1 MESIEKNKVTYILI
15 DFIETRFGDPISSL
29 NINSNICIVG
39 TMLGRLILFNINTHK
54 ITILLDGS
62 DEEIINI
69 NFSTNNNRNSNDFY
83 CCVGDLNILKYSIK
97 PNLMD
102 NNNPLASLTSNLKN
116 YSEEYLHVKDCDNA
130 IVYMTKEI
138 FFMISIEQIKKKP
151 MILNTTESNH
161 IVKNIESQEIIE
173 KGILRTT
180 NYIVPFDFDGK
191 YFVYL
196 QFFTNVERMLC
207 SYNVYSQ
214 KTWKHLLKL
223 NFGILNYC
231 KIIKD
236 NKLFIVRNLNQCEF
250 RIMDDNFSITH
261 TFSHIGDQVVSCDI
275 YYKIIRKVK
284 IEKMKS
290 LLEQK
295 DGKINI
301 YKLHKEDIKK
311 SNTDNKFRNNKNLKK
326 IDSTSETE
334 TKKNNMNNYE
344 DNSKNIK
351 NENLSNDLFYE
362 KEIDDGSYKSINSNN
377 NNEEDNEDQKKL
389 KKEESVANIKANSLL
404 NIFLVDIDGNINYY
418 NENGI
423 KTLFNIN
430 KIKDI
435 DKASRERGLFSLNYA
450 YIIKYS
456 HPYLALSTDN
466 GCYIFQLKYIK
477 L

>member
-1 MESIEKNKVTYILI
+1 MENIEKNLFTYILI

-29 NINSNICIVG
+29 NINSNFCIIG

-54 ITILLDGS
+54 KTILLDGS

-69 NFSTNNNRNSNDFY
+69 NFSTNNNRSSNDFY
-83 CCVGDLNILKYSIK
+83 CCVGDSSILKYSIK
-97 PNLMD
+97 PNLMN
-102 NNNPLASLTSNLKN
+102 NNNPMASQTSNIKN
-116 YSEEYLHVKDCDNA
+116 YPEEFMHVKDCDNA

-138 FFMISIEQIKKKP
+138 FFMIAIEQIKKKP
-151 MILNTTESNH
+151 MILNTTESNY

-223 NFGILNYC
+223 DFGILNYC
-231 KIIKD
+231 KLIND

-261 TFSHIGDQVVSCDI
+261 TFAHNGDQVVSIDL
-275 YYKIIRKVK
+275 YYKIIRKAKKEK
-284 IEKMKS
+284 IKS
-290 LLEQK
+290 LIEQK

-301 YKLHKEDIKK
+301 YKLHKEDMKK
-311 SNTDNKFRNNKNLKK
+311 SNTDNKYRKNKNIKK
-326 IDSTSETE
+326 FDNTSETE

-344 DNSKNIK
+344 GNSENLKK
-351 NENLSNDLFYE
+351 ENLSNDLFYE
-362 KEIDDGSYKSINSNN
+362 KEIDESSNKSINSH
-377 NNEEDNEDQKKL
+377 NNEEDNEDNNKL
-389 KKEESVANIKANSLL
+389 KKEENIPNIKANSLL

-418 NENGI
+418 NDIGI
-423 KTLFNIN
+423 KTLFNVN
-430 KIKDI
+430 KIKEI
-435 DKASRERGLFSLNYA
+435 DKGARERGLFSLNYS

-456 HPYLALSTDN
+456 HPYLAISTDN
-466 GCYIFQLKYIK
+466 GCYIFQLKHI
-477 L
+477 

>member
-1 MESIEKNKVTYILI
+1 MENIEKNLFTYILI

-29 NINSNICIVG
+29 NINSNFCIIG

-54 ITILLDGS
+54 KTILLDGS

-69 NFSTNNNRNSNDFY
+69 NFSTNNNRSSNDFY
-83 CCVGDLNILKYSIK
+83 CCVGDSSILKYSIK
-97 PNLMD
+97 PNLMN
-102 NNNPLASLTSNLKN
+102 NNNPMASQTSNIKN
-116 YSEEYLHVKDCDNA
+116 YPEEFMHVKDCDNA

-138 FFMISIEQIKKKP
+138 FFMIAIEQIKKKP
-151 MILNTTESNH
+151 MILNTTESNY

-223 NFGILNYC
+223 DFGILNYC
-231 KIIKD
+231 KLIND

-261 TFSHIGDQVVSCDI
+261 TFAHNGDQVVSIDL
-275 YYKIIRKVK
+275 YYKIIRKAKKEK
-284 IEKMKS
+284 IKS
-290 LLEQK
+290 LIEQK

-311 SNTDNKFRNNKNLKK
+311 SNTDNKFKKNRNNKK
-326 IDSTSETE
+326 IDNTSETE
-334 TKKNNMNNYE
+334 TKKNNKNNYE
-344 DNSKNIK
+344 KNSENIK

-362 KEIDDGSYKSINSNN
+362 KEIDDGNNKSINSH
-377 NNEEDNEDQKKL
+377 NNEEDNEDNNKL
-389 KKEESVANIKANSLL
+389 KKEENISNIKANSLL

-430 KIKDI
+430 KIKEI
-435 DKASRERGLFSLNYA
+435 DKASRERGLFSLNYS

-456 HPYLALSTDN
+456 HPYLAISTDN
-466 GCYIFQLKYIK
+466 GCYIFQLKHI
-477 L
+477 

>member
-1 MESIEKNKVTYILI
+1 ME
-15 DFIETRFGDPISSL
+15 
-29 NINSNICIVG
+29 
-39 TMLGRLILFNINTHK
+39 
-54 ITILLDGS
+54 TILVDGS

-69 NFSTNNNRNSNDFY
+69 NFSTNNNRSSNGFY
-83 CCVGDLNILKYSIK
+83 CCVGDSSILKYSIK
-97 PNLMD
+97 PNLMN
-102 NNNPLASLTSNLKN
+102 NNNPMASQTSNIKN
-116 YSEEYLHVKDCDNA
+116 YPEEFMHVKDCDNA

-138 FFMISIEQIKKKP
+138 FFMIAIEQIKKKP
-151 MILNTTESNH
+151 MILNTTESNY

-231 KIIKD
+231 KLIND

-261 TFSHIGDQVVSCDI
+261 TFAHNGDQVVSIDL
-275 YYKIIRKVK
+275 YYKIIRKAKKEK
-284 IEKMKS
+284 IKS
-290 LLEQK
+290 LIEQK

-301 YKLHKEDIKK
+301 YKLHKEDMKK
-311 SNTDNKFRNNKNLKK
+311 SNTDNKYRKNKNIKK
-326 IDSTSETE
+326 FDNTSETE

-344 DNSKNIK
+344 GNSENLKK
-351 NENLSNDLFYE
+351 ENLSNDLFYE
-362 KEIDDGSYKSINSNN
+362 KEIDESSNKSINSH
-377 NNEEDNEDQKKL
+377 NNEEDNEDNNKL
-389 KKEESVANIKANSLL
+389 KKEENIPNIKANSLL

-418 NENGI
+418 NDIGI

-430 KIKDI
+430 KIKEI
-435 DKASRERGLFSLNYA
+435 DKASRERGLFSLNYS

-456 HPYLALSTDN
+456 HPYLAISTDN
-466 GCYIFQLKYIK
+466 GCYIFQLKHI
-477 L
+477 

>member
-1 MESIEKNKVTYILI
+1 MENIEKNLFTYILI

-29 NINSNICIVG
+29 NINSNFCIIG

-69 NFSTNNNRNSNDFY
+69 NFSTNNNRSSNDFY
-83 CCVGDLNILKYSIK
+83 CCVGDSSILKYSIK
-97 PNLMD
+97 PNLMN
-102 NNNPLASLTSNLKN
+102 NNNPMASQTSNIKN
-116 YSEEYLHVKDCDNA
+116 YPEEFMHVKDCDNA

-138 FFMISIEQIKKKP
+138 FFMIAIEQIKKKP
-151 MILNTTESNH
+151 MILNTTESNY

-223 NFGILNYC
+223 DFGILNYC
-231 KIIKD
+231 KLIND

-261 TFSHIGDQVVSCDI
+261 TFAHNGDQVVSIDL
-275 YYKIIRKVK
+275 YYKIIRKAKKEK
-284 IEKMKS
+284 IKS
-290 LLEQK
+290 LIEQK

-301 YKLHKEDIKK
+301 YKLHKEDMKK
-311 SNTDNKFRNNKNLKK
+311 SNTDNKYRKNKNIKK
-326 IDSTSETE
+326 FDNTSETE

-344 DNSKNIK
+344 GNSENLKK
-351 NENLSNDLFYE
+351 ENLSNDLFYE
-362 KEIDDGSYKSINSNN
+362 KEIDESSNKSINSH
-377 NNEEDNEDQKKL
+377 NNEEDNEDNNKL
-389 KKEESVANIKANSLL
+389 KKEENIPNIKANSLL

-430 KIKDI
+430 KIKEI
-435 DKASRERGLFSLNYA
+435 DKASRERGLFSLNYS

-456 HPYLALSTDN
+456 HPYLAISTDN
-466 GCYIFQLKYIK
+466 GCYIFQLKNI
-477 L
+477 